1 MSDIKGMFTVTGEP
15 QIVADVRKKILKEF
29 EDLEFFE
36 EGHVYMLHGQKIELS
51 VSGVGHRFIREPF
64 NEQLQAVRYAQKNGK
79 TAAYWIQQWKQNSFR
94 ATTLGTK
101 THEYGESLGYLRAGH
116 PELIRESVKAQY
128 MEEYG
133 YLAPIHPKE
142 EAVQKF
148 MNELPGSMHL
158 VLNETKVYSGKNPDQ
173 CRNLKELICGTF
185 DMLYYYDGD
194 GDLSKAGFVILDYK
208 TNASLY
214 SDYNQRFNKTLLPPF
229 TNLIEQ
235 DLSLYTIQLSL
246 YSLMLED
253 IGVPVK
259 DRRIVW
265 LTNEGGYQVISVP
278 DVSEKLRRVL

>member
-1 MSDIKGMFTVTGEP
+1 MFTVPGEP
-15 QIVADVRKKILKEF
+15 QIVADIRKKILKEF
-29 EDLEFFE
+29 EDLEFYE
-36 EGHVYMLHGQKIELS
+36 DGHVYLLHGKKIELS

-64 NEQLQAVRYAQKNGK
+64 NEQLQATRYAQKNGK

-116 PELIRESVKAQY
+116 PELIRDSIKVQY
-128 MEEYG
+128 MDEYG

-142 EAVQKF
+142 EAVLKF
-148 MNELPGSMHL
+148 MNELPSSMHL
-158 VLNETKVYSGKNPDQ
+158 VLNETKVYSGKNPDP

-185 DMLYYYDGD
+185 DMLYYYDGE
-194 GDLSKAGFVILDYK
+194 GDPSKAGFMILDYK

-214 SDYNQRFNKTLLPPF
+214 SDYNQRFNKTLLSPF
-229 TNLIEQ
+229 SNMVEQ

-259 DRRIVW
+259 DRKIVW
-265 LTNEGGYQVISVP
+265 LTNEGEYQVISVP
-278 DVSEKLRRVL
+278 DVSEKLRKVL

>member
-1 MSDIKGMFTVTGEP
+1 MFKIQGEP
-15 QIVADVRKKILKEF
+15 QIVTDTRAKILKEF
-29 EDLEFFE
+29 DDLEFYE
-36 EGHVYMLHGQKIELS
+36 EGHVYLLHGQEIKLS

-64 NEQLQAVRYAQKNGK
+64 NEQLQATRYAQKHGK

-116 PELIRESVKAQY
+116 PELIRDSIKAQY
-128 MEEYG
+128 MERYN

-142 EAVQKF
+142 EAVLKF
-148 MNELPGSMHL
+148 MNELPHSMHL
-158 VLNETKVYSGKNPDQ
+158 VLNETKVYSGKNPDASK
-173 CRNLKELICGTF
+173 NLKELICGTF

-194 GDLSKAGFVILDYK
+194 GDSSKAGFMILDYK
-208 TNASLY
+208 TNANLY
-214 SDYNQRFNKTLLPPF
+214 SEYNQKFGKTLLPPF
-229 TNLIEQ
+229 NNMIEQ

-253 IGVPVK
+253 IGIPVI

-265 LTNEGGYQVISVP
+265 LTNEGEYEVISVP
-278 DVSEKLRRVL
+278 DVSVSLRNVL